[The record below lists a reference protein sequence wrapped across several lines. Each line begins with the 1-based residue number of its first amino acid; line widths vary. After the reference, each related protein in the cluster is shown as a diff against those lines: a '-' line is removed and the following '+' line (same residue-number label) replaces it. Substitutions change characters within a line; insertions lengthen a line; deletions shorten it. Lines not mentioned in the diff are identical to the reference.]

1 MEWKD
6 LAFGVQSMVW
16 QDPSATLRKTGRQ
29 EDRKTGRQEII
40 IPLIL
45 FHSVE
50 RFLIVIKQPMDFQS
64 IVVELLD

>member
-29 EDRKTGRQEII
+29 EDRKTGRQED
-40 IPLIL
+40 
-45 FHSVE
+45 
-50 RFLIVIKQPMDFQS
+50 RKTGNNNTADFVS
-64 IVVELLD
+64 